1 MNLNQEI
8 NHMVTRFHAVQRS
21 VLLLYLSRYYNMST
35 EMAANAL
42 HKAEVAH
49 YCYVKDDFVCESD
62 GTVVDSTIRQMSRAI
77 RVALEFMGLE
87 EYTFFDRRVLN
98 ATDCTALLY
107 VLLPPDE
114 EALQK
119 NAAATTKLL
128 QISYIQR
135 GSEIATSRMLAS
147 MPVPKEVRKVIQR
160 IAIVETG
167 YREEY
172 IAKAGYMMFIRFG
185 RDSYTFNSND
195 VFRTDKESRW
205 NDVPERV

>member
-8 NHMVTRFHAVQRS
+8 NRMVTRFHAVHRS
-21 VLLLYLSRYYNMST
+21 VMLLYLSRYYNMSMN
-35 EMAANAL
+35 MAANAL

-49 YCYVKDDFVCESD
+49 YCYTKDDFVCESD
-62 GTVVDSTIRQMSRAI
+62 QTTIDSTIHQMSRAI

-98 ATDCTALLY
+98 STDCTALLH
-107 VLLPPDE
+107 VLMPPSE

-128 QISYIQR
+128 QISYIPR

-147 MPVPKEVRKVIQR
+147 MPVPLEVQKVIQR
-160 IAIVETG
+160 VAIVETG
-167 YREEY
+167 YREEF
-172 IAKAGYMMFIRFG
+172 IAKAGYMMFVRFG
-185 RDSYTFNSND
+185 RNSYTFNSDD
-195 VFRTDKESRW
+195 VHYTEKEGRW
-205 NDVPERV
+205 DDVKKKS

>member
-1 MNLNQEI
+1 LPFRPRRGIIMNLNQEI

-128 QISYIQR
+128 
-135 GSEIATSRMLAS
+135 
-147 MPVPKEVRKVIQR
+147 
-160 IAIVETG
+160 
-167 YREEY
+167 
-172 IAKAGYMMFIRFG
+172 
-185 RDSYTFNSND
+185 
-195 VFRTDKESRW
+195 
-205 NDVPERV
+205 